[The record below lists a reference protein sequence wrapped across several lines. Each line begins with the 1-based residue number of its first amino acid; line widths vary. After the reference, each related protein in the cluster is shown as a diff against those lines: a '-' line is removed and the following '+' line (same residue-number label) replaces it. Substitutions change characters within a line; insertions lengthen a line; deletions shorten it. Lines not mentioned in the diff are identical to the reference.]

1 MNTDDEITF
10 ECFLLQLGAKC
21 VLSKGCGMSKTSGF
35 ASFAAGNYNAI
46 GTMSIPLP
54 FTTHVLVYPET
65 KEFTL

>member
-1 MNTDDEITF
+1 MRLHSSIF
-10 ECFLLQLGAKC
+10 CYSLGRSVFYKRS
-21 VLSKGCGMSKTSGF
+21 VGMSKTSGF

>member
-1 MNTDDEITF
+1 
-10 ECFLLQLGAKC
+10 
-21 VLSKGCGMSKTSGF
+21 MSKTSGF